1 MSTQMVR
8 NGDRVSTDWSAIARE
23 LGPRFAARAASHDA
37 TDAFV
42 ADNYRD
48 LREGR
53 VFSAGVPAELG
64 GGGASH
70 AELCAMVRT
79 LGQHC
84 GSTALAL
91 SMHTHQVAIAAWR
104 WRHEA
109 GVGEPLL
116 RRIGAQQTVLV
127 TSGGS
132 DWIAGSGRAEKVDGG
147 YRISG
152 RKIFASGAPAGD
164 LFMTMAVHDDPQ
176 SGPTVLHVAIPID
189 APGLAIQDTWRT
201 LGMRGTGSHDIVLDG
216 VFVPDGAVGLR
227 RPAGR
232 WSPAW
237 HVVVM
242 HALPLIY
249 SVYVGVAE
257 AARDVALR
265 AVAPR
270 RHDASVQELAGRV
283 DNELAVARMALRQ
296 MIDVAAR
303 DCPGVETTN
312 EVMIGRTLAG
322 RAAIR
327 TAEAAMEL
335 ASGAGFYRDLGLERL
350 FRDVQGARYHALR
363 ASAQL
368 IYAGRVA
375 LGSDVNGEGT
385 TGVDGTERSLPKF
398 TR

>member
-1 MSTQMVR
+1 MTTQIVS
-8 NGDRVSTDWSAIARE
+8 NGDRVLSHWVALARE
-23 LGPRFAARAASHDA
+23 LGPRFAARVCAHDA

-42 ADNYRD
+42 TDNYRD
-48 LREGR
+48 LRERR

-70 AELCAMVRT
+70 AELCAMMRA

-84 GSTALAL
+84 GSTGLAL
-91 SMHTHQVAIAAWR
+91 SMHTHQIAIAAWR
-104 WRHEA
+104 WRHEG
-109 GVGEPLL
+109 GVMESLL
-116 RRIGAQQTVLV
+116 RRVAAQETVLV

-147 YRISG
+147 YRVTG
-152 RKIFASGAPAGD
+152 RKVFASGAPAGD
-164 LFMTMAVHDDPQ
+164 LFMTMAVHDDPE
-176 SGPTVLHVAIPID
+176 SGPTVLHFAIPFD
-189 APGLAIQDTWRT
+189 APGLAIKDTWRT

-216 VFVPDGAVGLR
+216 VFVPNAAIGLR

-249 SVYVGVAE
+249 AVYVGVAE
-257 AARDVALR
+257 AARDLALR
-265 AVAPR
+265 PAAAR
-270 RHDASVQELAGRV
+270 RHDAGTQELAGRM

-296 MIDVAAR
+296 MIDAAAGGR
-303 DCPGVETTN
+303 PGIETTN
-312 EVMIGRTLAG
+312 EVMIGRAVAG

-327 TAEAAMEL
+327 SVEAAMEL

-363 ASAQL
+363 GSAQL
-368 IYAGRVA
+368 TYAGRMA
-375 LGSDVNGEGT
+375 LGLDVNGSNST
-385 TGVDGTERSLPKF
+385 DDARKERA
-398 TR
+398 T

>member
-1 MSTQMVR
+1 MSTQIA
-8 NGDRVSTDWSAIARE
+8 NGSRVHSDWTSIARD
-23 LGPRFAARAASHDA
+23 LGPRFAGRAAAHDA
-37 TDAFV
+37 TDTFV
-42 ADNYRD
+42 GDNYRE
-48 LREGR
+48 LREHR

-70 AELCAMVRT
+70 AELCEMVRA
-79 LGQHC
+79 LASSC

-91 SMHTHQVAIAAWR
+91 AMHTHQVAIAAWR
-104 WRHEA
+104 WRHER

-116 RRIGAQQTVLV
+116 RRIAAQQAILV

-132 DWIAGSGRAEKVDGG
+132 DWIAGSGRAEPVDGG

-164 LFMTMAVHDDPQ
+164 LFMTMAIHDDPDG
-176 SGPTVLHVAIPID
+176 GPTVLHVAIPFD
-189 APGLAIQDTWRT
+189 APGLAVQDTWRT
-201 LGMRGTGSHDIVLDG
+201 LGMRGTGSHDVVLDS
-216 VFVPDGAVGLR
+216 VFVPDAAVGLR

-237 HVVVM
+237 HMVVM

-249 SVYVGVAE
+249 AAYVGVAE
-257 AARDVALR
+257 AARPVALR
-265 AVAPR
+265 AAAPR
-270 RHDASVQELAGRV
+270 RHDPAVQELAGRL
-283 DNELAVARMALRQ
+283 DSELAVARMALRQ
-296 MIDVAAR
+296 MVDAAAR

-312 EVMIGRTLAG
+312 EVMIGRAVAG

-327 TAEAAMEL
+327 TVEAAMEL

-368 IYAGRVA
+368 AYAGRVA
-375 LGSDVNGEGT
+375 LGLD
-385 TGVDGTERSLPKF
+385 VDGPQS